1 MTTLSLRYAPGHK
14 AFTVQDQARTILAR
28 IPQDQR
34 KAYVNVQGVTYAVTP
49 ADYVKA
55 LSFRP
60 VTLSVQMG
68 TVEVAK
74 AEVKRVSRKGKSKLA
89 GLWDYAKTLF
99 GFYRPARAI

>member
-34 KAYVNVQGVTYAVTP
+34 KAYVKVHGVTYSVTP
-49 ADYVKA
+49 DDYVKA

-60 VTLSVQMG
+60 VILSVQMG
-68 TVEVAK
+68 TAEVAK
-74 AEVKRVSRKGKSKLA
+74 AEVKRVTRKGKSKLA
-89 GLWDYAKTLF
+89 QLWECANTVL
-99 GFYRPARAI
+99 GFWRSERAI